1 MDPRAVTRAPLK
13 VHEMKVQEDVIRIL
27 IVHHSRL
34 IREGF
39 AFVLNHQES
48 MSVIGSVAGV
58 GEVIGD
64 LEQIRPAVVLLDL
77 CLPDRGGL
85 RDAQRIREVRPGA
98 KILMTGLSELESD
111 VLACFEAGAAGYL
124 PQEASLQELLNSIQ
138 AVAAGEVLCSPKVTA
153 LLVSRIA
160 EASRERELRRVQG
173 LPNLT
178 RRELEIIALVE
189 EGLSNKEIAVRLEIE
204 IPTVK
209 THIHNIL
216 EKLQLDGRR
225 EAAQY
230 VRERGLLRSSQ

>member
-1 MDPRAVTRAPLK
+1 MRA
-13 VHEMKVQEDVIRIL
+13 QEDVIRIL
-27 IVHHSRL
+27 IIHRSRL

-39 AFVLNHQES
+39 AFVLDHQES
-48 MSVIGSVAGV
+48 VSVIGSVAGV
-58 GEVIGD
+58 GEVVGD
-64 LEQIRPAVVLLDL
+64 LERLRPAVILLDL

-85 RDAQRIREVRPGA
+85 RDAQWIREVLPGA

-124 PQEASLQELLNSIQ
+124 PQEASLEELLKNIQ
-138 AVAAGEVLCSPKVTA
+138 AVAEGEVLCSPKVTA

-160 EASRERELRRVQG
+160 ETSRERELRRVQG

-204 IPTVK
+204 TPTVK

-230 VRERGLLRSSQ
+230 VRERGLLRSSP

>member
-1 MDPRAVTRAPLK
+1 MRA
-13 VHEMKVQEDVIRIL
+13 QEDVIRIL
-27 IVHHSRL
+27 IIHRSRL

-39 AFVLNHQES
+39 AFVLDHQES
-48 MSVIGSVAGV
+48 ISVIGSVAGV
-58 GEVIGD
+58 GEVVGD
-64 LEQIRPAVVLLDL
+64 LERLRPAVILLDL

-85 RDAQRIREVRPGA
+85 RDAQWIREVLPGA

-124 PQEASLQELLNSIQ
+124 PQEASLEELLNSIQ

-230 VRERGLLRSSQ
+230 VRERGLLRSSP

>member
-1 MDPRAVTRAPLK
+1 MRA
-13 VHEMKVQEDVIRIL
+13 QEDGIRIL
-27 IVHHSRL
+27 IIHRSRL

-39 AFVLNHQES
+39 AFVLDHQES
-48 MSVIGSVAGV
+48 ISVIGSVAGV
-58 GEVIGD
+58 GEVVGD
-64 LEQIRPAVVLLDL
+64 LERLRPAVILLDL

-85 RDAQRIREVRPGA
+85 RDAQWIREVLPGA

-124 PQEASLQELLNSIQ
+124 PQEASLEELLNSIQ

-230 VRERGLLRSSQ
+230 VRERGLLRSSP

>member
-1 MDPRAVTRAPLK
+1 MSQAPLK
-13 VHEMKVQEDVIRIL
+13 VHEMRAQEDVIRIL
-27 IVHHSRL
+27 IIHRSRL

-39 AFVLNHQES
+39 AFVLDHQES

-58 GEVIGD
+58 GEVVGD
-64 LEQIRPAVVLLDL
+64 LEQIRPAVILLDL

-85 RDAQRIREVRPGA
+85 RDAQWIREVLPGA

-138 AVAAGEVLCSPKVTA
+138 AVEAGEVLCSPKVTA

-230 VRERGLLRSSQ
+230 VRERGLLRSSP

>member
-1 MDPRAVTRAPLK
+1 MRAQK
-13 VHEMKVQEDVIRIL
+13 DVIRIL
-27 IVHHSRL
+27 IIHRSRL

-39 AFVLNHQES
+39 AFVLDHQES
-48 MSVIGSVAGV
+48 ISVIGSVAGV
-58 GEVIGD
+58 GEVVGD
-64 LEQIRPAVVLLDL
+64 LERLRPAVILLDL

-85 RDAQRIREVRPGA
+85 RDAQWIREVLPGA

-124 PQEASLQELLNSIQ
+124 PQEASLEELLNSIQ

-160 EASRERELRRVQG
+160 ETSRERELRRVQG

-209 THIHNIL
+209 AHIHNIL

-230 VRERGLLRSSQ
+230 VRERGLLRSSP

>member
-1 MDPRAVTRAPLK
+1 MRA
-13 VHEMKVQEDVIRIL
+13 QEDVIRIL
-27 IVHHSRL
+27 IIHRSRL

-39 AFVLNHQES
+39 AFVLDHQES
-48 MSVIGSVAGV
+48 ISVIGSVAGV
-58 GEVIGD
+58 GEVVGD
-64 LEQIRPAVVLLDL
+64 LERLRPAVILLDL

-85 RDAQRIREVRPGA
+85 RDAQWIREVLPGA

-124 PQEASLQELLNSIQ
+124 PQEASLEELLNSIR

-230 VRERGLLRSSQ
+230 VRERGLLRSSP